1 MGAYYA
7 SYSLISG
14 SGPKGSLALIPRPP
28 LCISALQARFSN
40 LSGCPKVISCEVMS
54 PETRVKYPEKRSHV
68 ARILTGE
75 VRKEVKLIF
84 LNKECVL
91 IYHSLSHNGH
101 SETKQA
107 V

>member
-1 MGAYYA
+1 
-7 SYSLISG
+7 
-14 SGPKGSLALIPRPP
+14 
-28 LCISALQARFSN
+28 
-40 LSGCPKVISCEVMS
+40 MS
-54 PETRVKYPEKRSHV
+54 PETRVKYPEKWSHV

-91 IYHSLSHNGH
+91 IYHSLNYNGH
-101 SETKQA
+101 NETKQA